1 MSGPSATSA
10 VDPAGS
16 PPHAPLRIFV
26 LWAETVAGVVLL
38 SQVLRAGLWA
48 FAADLGFA
56 DGDYLR
62 SVRVSLRFDTLTGAW
77 IATPLM
83 FCYLAS
89 LFGGKYA
96 GRAGRFARR
105 YRTAAWIF
113 TVWVFIVDL
122 GFFNEYRDQFNAWV
136 FGAVDDDGLA
146 VLKTFFTTYHW
157 GRYLAAFIASAA
169 LLIFAGRLG
178 LAGKT
183 SRIRFLEKISARR
196 AGLALIPVFAVVA
209 IGCYRGGFG
218 RRPPEM
224 KDAYVCR
231 ADTASRLVPNPVFL
245 LKEVVAERIHA
256 TRENGKPG
264 FLTDIRAQ
272 ARTVFG
278 ERAATTSAIS
288 ELLIHT
294 APGVPGGASPPR
306 HVYLFVMESYDR
318 WPMTPPYD
326 AIGLTPEL
334 QKLGGAGAIS
344 ENFVSGSYGT
354 MPSLGAIITG
364 LPFCDVPQNYQKL
377 ARRPFAGSIAAIFK
391 KLGYKTRMAY
401 GGFGAWQRIADF
413 SRDQGFDEVVTGS
426 QVPCDEADKGEW
438 GVPDGA
444 LFAHLA
450 ALTDTDAGPTF
461 TLVMSTSYHPPYQLD
476 LAKFG
481 CADATL
487 PASLKSRYDG
497 DNSLRVFSHLKYA
510 DAELGRMIAGVTA
523 KHPDSLFG
531 ITGDHWSRKFLNAAP
546 SLEERKRVPF
556 VVYGPSYVGAGTKL
570 APGVHMDMA
579 PTLLRF
585 CAPAGFRYA
594 TFGADL
600 FAPETITRPAALGN
614 ETLVTAEGLYLE
626 KNPADF
632 TGVAP
637 DAKAATRAVEFV
649 RSVKALSWWALMKG
663 DELPK

>member
-10 VDPAGS
+10 GDPAGS
-16 PPHAPLRIFV
+16 PPHPPLRIVV
-26 LWAETVAGVVLL
+26 LWAETVAGIVLL

-48 FAADLGFA
+48 FAANLGFA
-56 DGDYLR
+56 NGDYLR
-62 SVRVSLRFDTLTGAW
+62 AVRVSLRFDTLTAAW
-77 IATPLM
+77 IATPQT

-89 LFGGKYA
+89 LFGGKPA
-96 GRAGRFARR
+96 LRAERFAGR
-105 YRTAAWIF
+105 YRTAAWVF
-113 TVWVFIVDL
+113 TVWVYIFDL
-122 GFFNEYRDQFNAWV
+122 GFFNEYRDQFNQWV

-146 VLKTFFTTYHW
+146 VLKTFFSTYHW
-157 GRYLAAFIASAA
+157 GRYLIAFVASAA
-169 LLIFAGRLG
+169 LLIFAGRSG
-178 LAGKT
+178 FAGKI
-183 SRIRFLEKISARR
+183 SRIRFLDKISARR
-196 AGLALIPVFAVVA
+196 AGLAMIPVFAAVA
-209 IGCYRGGFG
+209 IGCYRGGFRG
-218 RRPPEM
+218 RPPQM
-224 KDAYVCR
+224 KDAYVCHS
-231 ADTASRLVPNPVFL
+231 DTASRLVPNPAFL
-245 LKEVVAERIHA
+245 LKEVVVDRIRA
-256 TRENGKPG
+256 TQTDGRPA

-278 ERAATTSAIS
+278 ERAATTSSIS
-288 ELLIHT
+288 ELLIHS
-294 APGVPGGASPPR
+294 APGAPGGVTPPR

-318 WPMTPPYD
+318 WPMTAPYD

-334 QKLGGAGAIS
+334 QKLGAAGAVS

-354 MPSLGAIITG
+354 MPSLGSVITG
-364 LPFCDVPQNYQKL
+364 LPFCEVPQNYRKL
-377 ARRPFAGSIAAIFK
+377 ARKPFATSIAAIFK

-413 SRDQGFDEVVTGS
+413 TRDQGFDEVVTGS

-450 ALTDTDAGPTF
+450 TLSDKDATPTF
-461 TLVMSTSYHPPYQLD
+461 TLVMSTSYHPPYLLD

-481 CADATL
+481 CTDATM
-487 PASLKSRYDG
+487 PVSLKSRYDG

-523 KHPDSLFG
+523 KHPDSLFAV
-531 ITGDHWSRKFLNAAP
+531 TGDHWSRKFLNAAP

-556 VVYGPSYVGAGTKL
+556 VVYGPKYVAAGTKL
-570 APGVHMDMA
+570 PPGVHMDMA

-594 TFGADL
+594 TFGSDL

-614 ETLVTAEGLYLE
+614 ETLVTPEGHYLE

-632 TGVAP
+632 ADTAP
-637 DAKAATRAVEFV
+637 EAKAAEKAIEFV
-649 RSVKALSWWALMKG
+649 HAVKALSWWALMKG
-663 DELPK
+663 DELPE